1 MQSIA
6 HDSLVLVP
14 TYNEVDNLEPLV
26 TRVLQ
31 LPGFDLLVIDDNS
44 PDGTGDLAD
53 GLAARWP
60 DRLKIIHGAGK
71 QGLGKALVRGFRY
84 ALSTSYEHIFQMD
97 ADLSHD
103 PGHLPEMRGTL
114 ERSDVV
120 IGSRYC
126 SGGRVAG
133 WSAWR
138 QVLSRLGSV
147 YASSL
152 LGLPLKDLTGGYKG
166 FHRYVLEGME
176 LNAIKSTGFAFQ
188 VEVNY
193 LCVSRGFR
201 ILEVPITF
209 IERVNGRSKMS
220 HRIVLEALLV
230 VAQLRLGGPAPVPH
244 RFAHVHI
251 RGKRHF
257 TFRPIAAS
265 VRDELGTRW
274 QRKR

>member
-1 MQSIA
+1 MQSIP

-14 TYNEVDNLEPLV
+14 TYNEVENLEPLV

-53 GLAARWP
+53 RLAARWP
-60 DRLKIIHGAGK
+60 DRLKILHCPGK
-71 QGLGKALVRGFRY
+71 QGLGRALLRGFRY
-84 ALSTSYEHIFQMD
+84 ALSTRYEHIFQMD

-103 PGHLPEMRGTL
+103 PGHLVEMRRTL
-114 ERSDVV
+114 ERGDVV

-138 QVLSRLGSV
+138 QALSRLGSV
-147 YASSL
+147 YASLL
-152 LGLPLKDLTGGYKG
+152 LGLPLKDLTGGFKG
-166 FHRYVLEGME
+166 FHRYVLEGVE

-193 LCVSRGFR
+193 LCSSRGFR

-209 IERVNGRSKMS
+209 IERVSGRSKMS
-220 HRIVLEALLV
+220 RRIVLEALLV
-230 VAQLRLGGPAPVPH
+230 VAQLRLGGPAPAPH

-251 RGKRHF
+251 RSKRHF

-265 VRDELGTRW
+265 VRDELSTRR
-274 QRKR
+274 QRKH